1 MAGLIDELAQVLEDE
16 NTVYTSLIELSTEK
30 TNYIIKNDIVNLQ
43 RVVDEEQK
51 LVDKVN
57 TLEKQRESV
66 TADICAVLHVPQ
78 SELTVKVLIDL
89 LHRQKREHDLLLDV
103 HTRLRR
109 TVDRMVRI
117 NEQNM
122 SLMKETLEM
131 LDFEM
136 NLVKGIRMAPETNNY
151 DKGAYSAGGTN
162 YGAGAFD
169 AKQ

>member
-1 MAGLIDELAQVLEDE
+1 MAGLIDELAQVLEAE
-16 NTVYTSLIELSTEK
+16 NVQYMSLVELSTEK
-30 TNYIIKNDIVNLQ
+30 TEYIIKNDVVNLQ
-43 RVVDEEQK
+43 RVVAEEQK

-57 TLEKQRESV
+57 NLERQREDI
-66 TADICAVLHVPQ
+66 TRDICNVLHVPQ

-89 LHRQKREHDLLLDV
+89 LHKQKREHDLLLDV

-109 TVDRMVRI
+109 TVDKMVQV

-122 SLMKETLEM
+122 SLMREALEM

-136 NLVKGIRMAPETNNY
+136 NLVKGLKMAPETNNY

-162 YGAGAFD
+162 YSAGAFD

>member
-1 MAGLIDELAQVLEDE
+1 MAGLIDELAQVLENE

-30 TNYIIKNDIVNLQ
+30 TEYIIKNDIVNLQ
-43 RVVDEEQK
+43 RVVEEEQK
-51 LVDKVN
+51 FVDKVN
-57 TLEKQRESV
+57 ILEKKREDI
-66 TADICAVLHVPQ
+66 TADICTVLHVSQ

-109 TVDRMVRI
+109 TVDRMVRV

-136 NLVKGIRMAPETNNY
+136 NLVKGLRMAPETNNY
-151 DKGAYSAGGTN
+151 DKGAFSAGGTG
-162 YGAGAFD
+162 YSAGAFD

>member
-1 MAGLIDELAQVLEDE
+1 MAGLIDELAQVLEEE
-16 NTVYTSLIELSTEK
+16 NVRYASLIELSTEK
-30 TNYIIKNDIVNLQ
+30 TNYIIKNDITNLQ
-43 RVVDEEQK
+43 RVVDEEQR

-57 TLEKQRESV
+57 NLEKRREEI
-66 TADICAVLHVPQ
+66 TDDICNVLHVPK

-89 LHRQKREHDLLLDV
+89 LQKQKREHDLLLDV

-109 TVDRMVRI
+109 TVDRMVRV

-122 SLMKETLEM
+122 SLMKQTLEM

-136 NLVKGIRMAPETNNY
+136 NLVKGLRMAPETNNY
-151 DKGAYSAGGTN
+151 DKDAYSAGGTN
-162 YGAGAFD
+162 YSAGAFD